1 MANARLKSTEDTP
14 IVSLLRRRKSNG
26 GNERPPT
33 DHSSTVNPTK
43 ISPINPATQT
53 LQKPWKRLD
62 VIFSTICL
70 NLFAL
75 TLPIMVLQLYDRII
89 PNQAMGTLSILVV
102 GVGIAVIL
110 ESIIRISRTYILG
123 WIGQQFDYGTSSSMF
138 SHLMNARLYDINR
151 IGIGEHLEN
160 IESLGTLK
168 DFLAGQG
175 FLVLLDLPFL
185 FFFLGLITYLGGSVL
200 GIASVFILSMFV
212 ISSLFLGKK
221 LYQNLLEQQNVSDR
235 KYNFLVEI
243 LNNYHTLKCLNMEEL
258 LLRRFERI
266 QLQTAY
272 VDYKINLYSSEARYL
287 GALFASILFGTVI
300 YVAGTGVIFNTM
312 SAGAM
317 GACLFLSNRV
327 LQPLQQGMSMWTRF
341 QHFQMSQKRFHN
353 VFQMPLEHQH
363 GQKIILKGE
372 MTLKN
377 VAFSYPHQKQ
387 ILFHDVTATVHPG
400 EFVCIIGR
408 GGTGKTTLCQLLLG
422 NLQPTGGDIC
432 FDGVPLNA
440 MNMPAFRK
448 QVAYLAPRG
457 EVFSGTVMENITLF
471 ADQSKKEFARLLSR
485 KIGLDRWV
493 STLPQGYDTVIGNQL
508 DNDLPL
514 GIQQRLC
521 FVRALL
527 LSPKILILDEANTNI
542 DIVGDQELLSVLMEL
557 KKSMTILFV
566 THRPS
571 VARLADRIFEIRD
584 HTLVERMG

>member
-1 MANARLKSTEDTP
+1 MANARLKSTEDTN
-14 IVSLLRRRKSNG
+14 IISLLRRRKSNE
-26 GNERPPT
+26 NHAQSLTEET
-33 DHSSTVNPTK
+33 STTSSKSSSTRPT
-43 ISPINPATQT
+43 TQT
-53 LQKPWKRLD
+53 PPKPWKRLD

-75 TLPIMVLQLYDRII
+75 TLPVMILQLYDRII
-89 PNQAMGTLSILVV
+89 PNQAMGTLSILVI
-102 GVGIAVIL
+102 GVGMAVIL

-138 SHLMNARLYDINR
+138 SHLMHSRLYDMNR

-185 FFFLGLITYLGGSVL
+185 FFFLGLITYLGGFVL
-200 GIASVFILSMFV
+200 GVAAVFILTMFV
-212 ISSLFLGKK
+212 ISSLFLGRK
-221 LYQNLLEQQNVSDR
+221 LHQNLLERQDISDR

-363 GQKIILKGE
+363 GQKILLKGE
-372 MTLKN
+372 ITINNLS
-377 VAFSYPHQKQ
+377 FSYADQSR
-387 ILFHDVTATVHPG
+387 ILFKDIKTTIHPG
-400 EFVCIIGR
+400 EFICIIGR
-408 GGTGKTTLCQLLLG
+408 GGAGKTTLCHLLLG
-422 NLQPTGGDIC
+422 NLNPTHGDIC

-440 MNMPAFRK
+440 LNMPAFRK

-457 EVFSGTVMENITLF
+457 EVFNGTVMENITLF
-471 ADQSKKEFARLLSR
+471 ADQTKKEYARLLSR
-485 KIGLDRWV
+485 KVGLDRWV

-542 DIVGDQELLSVLMEL
+542 DIVGDQELLSILMEL

-584 HTLVERMG
+584 QTLVERIG